1 MENVRV
7 LPLLVF
13 AGLCLFILK
22 VMGLFL
28 SGSYVL
34 SGVAPASAQNPPVA
48 SDQDKTAKATASQS
62 KPSAK
67 PAKLDAATAAQP
79 ETAQSQKTAKVGDGT
94 KEQEA
99 QKKSAEKDAKKAIKK
114 AADPRKSDV
123 KMVGPNRSTTNSELA
138 VLEGLSNRRKTLDR
152 RAREID
158 LRENLL
164 KAAVKRIEARIAELK
179 SIEARIESDLKKGD
193 DNRKAQYQ
201 RLVKMYSG
209 MKPKDAARIFD
220 RLDMNVLTGLVL
232 QMKPRV
238 MSAILA
244 AMTPAAAERL
254 TLEIASH
261 GKTKVRT
268 AASLPKIQSQ

>member
-13 AGLCLFILK
+13 AGLCLFVLK
-22 VMGLFL
+22 AMGLFL

-48 SDQDKTAKATASQS
+48 SDQDKTAKTTASQS
-62 KPSAK
+62 KPSAR
-67 PAKLDAATAAQP
+67 PAKPDAATAAP
-79 ETAQSQKTAKVGDGT
+79 PDTAESPKTAKVGDGT

-114 AADPRKSDV
+114 TADPKKIDA
-123 KMVGPNRSTTNSELA
+123 KTVGPNRGIRNSELA
-138 VLEGLSNRRKTLDR
+138 VLEALSNRRKTLDR

-164 KAAVKRIEARIAELK
+164 KAAVKRIEVRIAELK
-179 SIEARIESDLKKGD
+179 SIEARIESDLKKRD

-220 RLDMNVLTGLVL
+220 RLDMNVLTGLVS

-254 TLEIASH
+254 TLEIASR

>member
-7 LPLLVF
+7 MPLLVF
-13 AGLCLFILK
+13 AGLCLFVLK
-22 VMGLFL
+22 AMGLLL

-34 SGVAPASAQNPPVA
+34 SGVAPASAQNPPAA
-48 SDQDKTAKATASQS
+48 SDQDKTAKATASQG
-62 KPSAK
+62 KPPAEPEKPDAGTAVQPDTAK
-67 PAKLDAATAAQP
+67 SP
-79 ETAQSQKTAKVGDGT
+79 KTANVGDGA
-94 KEQEA
+94 KKQEV
-99 QKKSAEKDAKKAIKK
+99 QKKSARKASRKAKNSKK
-114 AADPRKSDV
+114 IDV
-123 KMVGPNRSTTNSELA
+123 KTVGPRLGDTNSELA
-138 VLEGLSNRRKTLDR
+138 VLKGLSNRRKTLDK

-164 KAAVKRIEARIAELK
+164 KAVEKRIEARITELK
-179 SIEARIESDLKKGD
+179 SIEARIEGELKKGD
-193 DNRKAQYQ
+193 ENRKAQYE
-201 RLVKMYSG
+201 RLVKMYAG

-220 RLDMNVLTGLVL
+220 RLDMNVLTGLVS
-232 QMKPRV
+232 QMKPRI

-254 TLEIASH
+254 TLEIANR

>member
-1 MENVRV
+1 MDNVRV

-13 AGLCLFILK
+13 AGLCLFVLK
-22 VMGLFL
+22 SMGLLL

-34 SGVAPASAQNPPVA
+34 SGVAPASAQNPPAA

-62 KPSAK
+62 ELSAE
-67 PAKLDAATAAQP
+67 PAKVDAAAQP
-79 ETAQSQKTAKVGDGT
+79 DTAEPPKKAEVDDGT

-99 QKKSAEKDAKKAIKK
+99 QKKSAEKVAKK
-114 AADPRKSDV
+114 AADPK
-123 KMVGPNRSTTNSELA
+123 KTNLTTIGPNRGMTKSELA
-138 VLEGLSNRRKTLDR
+138 VLEGLSNRRKALDR

-164 KAAVKRIEARIAELK
+164 KAAGKRIEARITELK
-179 SIEARIESDLKKGD
+179 SIEARIEGELKKGD

-220 RLDMNVLTGLVL
+220 RLDMNVLTGLVS

-244 AMTPAAAERL
+244 AMTSAAAERL
-254 TLEIASH
+254 TLEIVNR

>member
-13 AGLCLFILK
+13 AGLCLFVLK
-22 VMGLFL
+22 AMGLFL

-34 SGVAPASAQNPPVA
+34 SGVAPASAQNPPAA
-48 SDQDKTAKATASQS
+48 SDQDKTAKTTASQS
-62 KPSAK
+62 KPSAR
-67 PAKLDAATAAQP
+67 PAKPDAATAAP
-79 ETAQSQKTAKVGDGT
+79 PDTAESPKTAKVGDGT

-99 QKKSAEKDAKKAIKK
+99 QKKSA
-114 AADPRKSDV
+114 RKSARKAKNSKKIDV
-123 KMVGPNRSTTNSELA
+123 KTVDPNRITTTSELA

-152 RAREID
+152 RARELD

-164 KAAVKRIEARIAELK
+164 KAAVKRIEERIAELK
-179 SIEARIESDLKKGD
+179 SIEARIESDLKKRD

-220 RLDMNVLTGLVL
+220 RLDMNVLTRLVS

-254 TLEIASH
+254 TLEIASC
-261 GKTKVRT
+261 GKIKVRT